1 VSHRGAELGAGIRY
15 LITDRHGGQSKA
27 PYESLNLGPAVGDDP
42 ASVTANRKLL
52 AAGCGLA
59 PPGIA
64 WMRQVHG
71 TDVRYAD
78 ASWPGLEPEP
88 CDAVF
93 TDVPGLALA
102 VLVADCVPVLIADPQ
117 ARLAGAA
124 HAGREGMVAGVV
136 PALLQ
141 AMTAAGARPDRMLA
155 MIGPAICG
163 GCYEVPEPMRDRVA
177 ALVPAAGCRT
187 RAGTPGLDIAAGV
200 RAQLAAAGVAAIGH
214 DARCTSESG
223 ELFSYRRDGTT
234 GRFAGLIWL
243 AGCRPGWPASGDGR
257 RAGSPPLQAPR
268 PAAPQA
274 GRASVTAAQ
283 DTRFLIHQK
292 QNPARTAARATKIAV
307 SYHWNSQKRLA
318 G

>member
-1 VSHRGAELGAGIRY
+1 VSRRGTELGAGIRY

-78 ASWPGLEPEP
+78 ASWPDLDPEP

-102 VLVADCVPVLIADPQ
+102 VLVADCVPVLVADPD
-117 ARLAGAA
+117 ARLVGAA
-124 HAGREGMVAGVV
+124 HAGREGMVTGVV
-136 PALLQ
+136 PGLLR
-141 AMTAAGARPDRMLA
+141 AMTAAGGRPGRMLA

-163 GCYEVPEPMRDRVA
+163 GCYEVPEPMRDKVSA
-177 ALVPAAGCRT
+177 VVPAAGCRT

-200 RAQLAAAGVAAIGH
+200 RAQLAGAGVAAIGH
-214 DARCTSESG
+214 DARCTSESA
-223 ELFSYRRDGTT
+223 ELFSYRRDRTT

-243 AGCRPGWPASGDGR
+243 AG
-257 RAGSPPLQAPR
+257 
-268 PAAPQA
+268 
-274 GRASVTAAQ
+274 
-283 DTRFLIHQK
+283 
-292 QNPARTAARATKIAV
+292 
-307 SYHWNSQKRLA
+307 
-318 G
+318 